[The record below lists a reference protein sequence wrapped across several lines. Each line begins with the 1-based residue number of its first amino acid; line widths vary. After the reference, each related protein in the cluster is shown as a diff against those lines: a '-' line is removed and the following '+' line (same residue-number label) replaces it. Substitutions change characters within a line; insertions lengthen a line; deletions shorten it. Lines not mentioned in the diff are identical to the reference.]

1 MQTVMDDEN
10 LAVANLELISQSLDI
25 VELKINSETKSNLL
39 ASKNMNG
46 SLEFLDLGEN
56 MSLNFN
62 VAIIL
67 NL

>member
-1 MQTVMDDEN
+1 MDDEN